1 MGRRL
6 GSLLAVV
13 AVVAAACAP
22 APQTAPAQ
30 TGGAQQPQERRAA
43 NQTLRVAQIGLPAT
57 LSPES
62 SAANIALYS
71 AIYDSMVWVDGKFNV
86 LPRAAERWTQPEPTT
101 WRFTLR
107 RDLTFS
113 NGDRLT
119 AADVEFTLNLI
130 VETRM
135 PQMSQLTNLVGAKMV
150 DDYTVDVMT
159 RVPDASVVPGLLYAW
174 IMPRNYYRSVGK
186 DGFAVKPIGSGP
198 YELVEF
204 RANDIAVFRKRPTEH
219 PYRKPIITDLIIR
232 SITEQT
238 QMVSGLRT
246 GELDVVQ
253 GLLSPDIVEQ
263 IARTDAKIE
272 YRTTSNISALISQPE
287 MRMRDTPLQDKRV
300 RWALN
305 YAVNNEAIANTLF
318 KGYAI
323 PSAQLSVPNSPG
335 WNDDLKPVYDP
346 AMARRL
352 LAEAGYPN
360 GFRLPVGIEFTPQTV
375 NPNLAAALQADLRA
389 VGIEAAVTPYELAA
403 FLDKYYGRNN
413 QVKGDLFVQ
422 STGDTNGF
430 MTHAQGLYSCN
441 NALHWWCNP
450 EFDRLMQ
457 LANAELDVAKRG
469 ELMRRAVRVLY
480 DDVAHV
486 HLIISSVFHI
496 TSSKVRGFVW
506 DNPAFFT
513 YDDVYKVE

>member
-1 MGRRL
+1 MVRRL
-6 GSLLAVV
+6 GGLLAV
-13 AVVAAACAP
+13 AALVAAACAP
-22 APQTAPAQ
+22 APQTTPAQ

-62 SAANIALYS
+62 SASNIALYS
-71 AIYDSMVWVDGKFNV
+71 AIYDSMVWVDGKYNV
-86 LPRAAERWTQPEPTT
+86 QPRAAERWSQPDPTT

-113 NGDRLT
+113 NGDKLT

-135 PQMSQLTNLVGAKMV
+135 PQMSQMTNLTGAKMV
-150 DDYTVDVMT
+150 DDYTVDVTT

-174 IMPRNYYRSVGK
+174 IMPKNYYNAVGK
-186 DGFAVKPIGSGP
+186 NGFAVKPIGSGP

-204 RANDIAVFRKRPTEH
+204 RANDIAIFKKRATEH
-219 PYRKPIITDLIIR
+219 PYRKPIATELTIR

-238 QMVSGLRT
+238 QMASGLRT
-246 GELDVVQ
+246 GELDAIQ

-263 IARTDAKIE
+263 IARTDAKVE
-272 YRTTSNISALISQPE
+272 YRTTSNISALLSQPE
-287 MRMRDTPLQDKRV
+287 MKMRDTPLQDKRV

-305 YAVNNEAIANTLF
+305 YAVNNEGIAKNLY

-323 PSAQLSVPNSPG
+323 ATGQLSVPGSPG
-335 WNDDLKPVYDP
+335 WNDDIKPVYDP
-346 AMARRL
+346 AMAKRL

-360 GFRLPVGIEFTPQTV
+360 GFKLPVGIEFTPQTV
-375 NPNLAAALQADLRA
+375 NPNIATAIQADLKE
-389 VGIEAAVTPYELAA
+389 VGVEAAVTPYELAA
-403 FLDKYYGRNN
+403 FLDKYYGRNG
-413 QVKGDLFVQ
+413 QVKGDIFIQ
-422 STGDTNGF
+422 STSDTNGF
-430 MTHAQGLYSCN
+430 MSHAQGLYSCN

-457 LANAELDVAKRG
+457 QANGEPDVAKRG
-469 ELMRRAVRVLY
+469 ELMRRAVRVFY
-480 DDVAHV
+480 DDVAHI

-496 TSSKVRGFVW
+496 TSAKVRGFVW

-513 YDDVYKVE
+513 YDEVYKIE